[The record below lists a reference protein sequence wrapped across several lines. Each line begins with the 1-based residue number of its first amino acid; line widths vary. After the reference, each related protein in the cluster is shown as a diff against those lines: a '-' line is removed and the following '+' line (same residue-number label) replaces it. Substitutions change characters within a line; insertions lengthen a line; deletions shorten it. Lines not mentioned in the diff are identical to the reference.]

1 MKIKFSSIN
10 LKLDLTQGNPNLF
23 FKIDD
28 DELPTTLKS
37 NSVESV
43 HQQSL
48 SSASTPTQGGPGTPV
63 QLRTASIKSR
73 PTSSRITAAELVELF
88 QRQTG

>member
-1 MKIKFSSIN
+1 M
-10 LKLDLTQGNPNLF
+10 
-23 FKIDD
+23 
-28 DELPTTLKS
+28 PTTLKS
-37 NSVESV
+37 SSVESV

-88 QRQTG
+88 QRQTGKLPAGHYSFHLKMEEKLLNKTLRISS

>member
-1 MKIKFSSIN
+1 M
-10 LKLDLTQGNPNLF
+10 
-23 FKIDD
+23 
-28 DELPTTLKS
+28 
-37 NSVESV
+37 ESV

-88 QRQTG
+88 QRQTGNFITQLLCILVVSQ